1 MRKSGFLLTM
11 VLVLF
16 LGITMTVKVSAAE
29 QDMKNRKDRSL
40 SETEYLEEVQQIL
53 LEKGCKNAGVTL
65 TYVTDTE
72 GNLEYTL
79 TIHHVKLEKMEKYEY
94 TLLKAR
100 IEEKAQQLLASGIC
114 LKQI

>member
-11 VLVLF
+11 VLVLI
-16 LGITMTVKVSAAE
+16 LGVTMTVKVSAAE
-29 QDMKNRKDRSL
+29 HEAKNRKDRSL
-40 SETEYLEEVQQIL
+40 LEGEYLEEVQQIL

-72 GNLEYTL
+72 GDLEYTL
-79 TIHHVKLEKMEKYEY
+79 TIHHVKLEKMENCEY

-100 IEEKAQQLLASGIC
+100 IEEKARKMLASDIC